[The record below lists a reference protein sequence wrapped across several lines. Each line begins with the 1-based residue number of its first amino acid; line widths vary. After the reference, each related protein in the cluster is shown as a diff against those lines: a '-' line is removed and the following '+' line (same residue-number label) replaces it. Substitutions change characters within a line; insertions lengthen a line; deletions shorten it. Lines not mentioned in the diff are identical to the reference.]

1 MCGCRGQAGEAVAL
15 LLNVDLRV
23 AGVREVV
30 ELGTEERL
38 VSRSASTAVAGS
50 VAETMPR
57 WRLIDT

>member
-30 ELGTEERL
+30 ELGTEERRS
-38 VSRSASTAVAGS
+38 SRGAPRPPSPGASLRRYRGA
-50 VAETMPR
+50 
-57 WRLIDT
+57 D